1 MKTSKALGP
10 QKLLLGTSV
19 AAFICDSLLLIPF
32 FFTSN
37 LFVKILPSKNIWS
50 LVVLLSISV
59 LSLVLSKFYERLRT
73 AGLVKIQRATL
84 NYFKVIE
91 SSLLFSG
98 NTSSNSQ
105 NSFLLQTLLLL
116 KTNEFVSSASAVF
129 QIFFPILILIITFF
143 ISAKLF
149 LLLIIFLIVYGF
161 IFSFFQSSKKSKKQ
175 NSDTQTLLKRISFFK
190 WMSRIKTRMLLTGK
204 KDLNSSVIRSMLNA
218 SEANNFRYSA
228 SLVLL
233 AFCSILIIE
242 ESLPVGYL
250 LPISFFGQRLLVPVE
265 KYRQFRF
272 IFNILKIFL
281 NQKNLSFTAMP
292 KNASEEDYG
301 IDGIGIV
308 APIVFTNPES
318 KFSVSLNQNIVIKT
332 GQLLTVTGG
341 SSSGKTL
348 FLELILGL
356 VTIKS
361 GRINISSKSKSPWEY
376 IRYFDQKDTFM
387 RVGDSFSF
395 YKERLAQLSIFFNNS
410 ELCVLVIDDP
420 LLGSDAVMRE
430 EILGF
435 IKNSLNNRA
444 IIICA
449 CNDKQLVDL
458 SSIWLA
464 IQMDGTVLVKKD
476 ASKLL

>member
-1 MKTSKALGP
+1 
-10 QKLLLGTSV
+10 
-19 AAFICDSLLLIPF
+19 
-32 FFTSN
+32 
-37 LFVKILPSKNIWS
+37 
-50 LVVLLSISV
+50 
-59 LSLVLSKFYERLRT
+59 
-73 AGLVKIQRATL
+73 
-84 NYFKVIE
+84 
-91 SSLLFSG
+91 
-98 NTSSNSQ
+98 
-105 NSFLLQTLLLL
+105 
-116 KTNEFVSSASAVF
+116 
-129 QIFFPILILIITFF
+129 
-143 ISAKLF
+143 
-149 LLLIIFLIVYGF
+149 
-161 IFSFFQSSKKSKKQ
+161 
-175 NSDTQTLLKRISFFK
+175 
-190 WMSRIKTRMLLTGK
+190 
-204 KDLNSSVIRSMLNA
+204 
-218 SEANNFRYSA
+218 
-228 SLVLL
+228 
-233 AFCSILIIE
+233 
-242 ESLPVGYL
+242 
-250 LPISFFGQRLLVPVE
+250 
-265 KYRQFRF
+265 
-272 IFNILKIFL
+272 
-281 NQKNLSFTAMP
+281 MP

-308 APIVFTNPES
+308 SPIVFTNPES

-435 IKNSLNNRA
+435 IKKSLDNRA